1 MVKVRFEKRKSKALT
16 SSALRCLARIP
27 TVNITSGCAN
37 GCIYCYSLGYSHYPG
52 GQSIVLFDNIA
63 QKVGE
68 ELLRKRKKPE
78 SVYFCPSCDPFQQ
91 IPEVL
96 EESYKTMEVLL
107 SHGVGVQFVTKMAI
121 PDTFVKLFAKHPK
134 KVSGQVGLITTDETL
149 RQIFEPNTAT
159 VPQRLDCIS
168 RLLDIGVELSVRA
181 DPLIPNVTDSQNQ
194 LHDLIKTV
202 SNIGIKEMAVSYL
215 FLRPAIKTSLKR
227 HVKDQKLLE
236 RILAPYDNG
245 QMLSIA
251 AKNSRILS
259 LAKAFRIEAFDRI
272 KTIAADYGV
281 SILTCGCKNPDIT
294 NESCNIA
301 RIAQDIEPR
310 LFD

>member
-37 GCIYCYSLGYSHYPG
+37 RCIYCYSQGYSHYPG
-52 GQSIVLFDNIA
+52 SQSIVLFDNIA
-63 QKVGE
+63 QKVSE

-96 EESYKTMEVLL
+96 NESYKTMEVLL
-107 SHGVGVQFVTKMAI
+107 AHGVGVQFVTKMAI
-121 PDTFVKLFAKHPK
+121 PEGFLKLFAKHPK
-134 KVSGQVGLITTDETL
+134 KVSGQVGLITTDDTL
-149 RQIFEPNTAT
+149 RHIFEPNTAT
-159 VPQRLDCIS
+159 VTERLDCIS
-168 RLLDIGVELSVRA
+168 KLLDIGIELSVRA
-181 DPLIPNVTDSQNQ
+181 DPLIPGVTDSQNQ
-194 LHDLIKTV
+194 LHDLIGKI
-202 SNIGIKEMAVSYL
+202 SDIGIKEMAVSYL
-215 FLRPAIKTSLKR
+215 FLRVAIKASLKR
-227 HVKDQKLLE
+227 HLKDQNLLE
-236 RILAPYDNG
+236 RILTAYDNG

-251 AKNSRILS
+251 AKNSRTLS
-259 LAKAFRIEAFDRI
+259 LPKAFRVEAFDRI
-272 KTIAADYGV
+272 KKIAADYGV

-294 NESCNIA
+294 DESCNITRLKQNTEA
-301 RIAQDIEPR
+301 K